1 MMIKDFN
8 KSPLKIS
15 VNSIFDDK
23 IVELKLSPLN
33 LMVKNLIFMKLAFNI
48 IQKFQGIF
56 MPVYFN
62 NYNFKFLFLLSN
74 L

>member
-1 MMIKDFN
+1 MMMIKDFN

-48 IQKFQGIF
+48 IQKF
-56 MPVYFN
+56 
-62 NYNFKFLFLLSN
+62 
-74 L
+74 